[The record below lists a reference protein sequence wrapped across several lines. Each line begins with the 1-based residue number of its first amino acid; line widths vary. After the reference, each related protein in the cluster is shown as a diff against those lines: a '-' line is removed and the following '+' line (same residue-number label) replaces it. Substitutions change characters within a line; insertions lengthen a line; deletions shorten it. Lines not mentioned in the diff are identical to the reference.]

1 MMNNPMQ
8 LLSMFRNSTNPMA
21 ILQQIANNNP
31 QMRELITN
39 LQGKTPLE
47 LENYARNIAKSK
59 GVDLNQFLN
68 QYGISVR

>member
-8 LLSMFRNSTNPMA
+8 LLSMFKNSTNPMA